1 LQTVAAVAIGG
12 ISNLGG
18 IGTVPG
24 AILGALLLSLIANA
38 LPSMGISP
46 FWQLAISGAAIIIA
60 VIINSRSNKV
70 PVKRILKK
78 MVTRRE

>member
-1 LQTVAAVAIGG
+1 MPTVAAVPIGG
-12 ISNLGG
+12 IRNLCG

-24 AILGALLLSLIANA
+24 GIIGAPLVSLIANA

-60 VIINSRSNKV
+60 VIINSRSNKTLV
-70 PVKRILKK
+70 SYIVKK
-78 MVTRRE
+78 V